1 MVEYQKIF
9 DRLPLRRHDQG
20 ACQGPACV
28 PVYLCEQHDCSST
41 VSEDLSQDAGE
52 KIELSVA
59 PDGKNIFFLKYTSL
73 NIYCWTQRADLLEPL
88 SLTKSLT
95 SCPLPSLGLIRT

>member
-1 MVEYQKIF
+1 MEHAS
-9 DRLPLRRHDQG
+9 DNDG
-20 ACQGPACV
+20 CSCV
-28 PVYLCEQHDCSST
+28 PVYLCEQRDCSST

-59 PDGKNIFFLKYTSL
+59 PDCKNIFFK
-73 NIYCWTQRADLLEPL
+73 NISRLIHICWTQRAGLLEPL